1 MGSNSSIDGAR
12 PINGYVND
20 GSYQK
25 LNKPILS
32 ICFEK
37 KRQEMLD
44 ATSCFVLSLSRSKK
58 AKRNAKIRSVTPTRV
73 PHCPI

>member
-12 PINGYVND
+12 PVNGHVND

-25 LNKPILS
+25 LDKPIPS
-32 ICFEK
+32 TCFEK

-44 ATSCFVLSLSRSKK
+44 ATSCSGVSLSRS
-58 AKRNAKIRSVTPTRV
+58 RNPNAMPKSAP
-73 PHCPI
+73 